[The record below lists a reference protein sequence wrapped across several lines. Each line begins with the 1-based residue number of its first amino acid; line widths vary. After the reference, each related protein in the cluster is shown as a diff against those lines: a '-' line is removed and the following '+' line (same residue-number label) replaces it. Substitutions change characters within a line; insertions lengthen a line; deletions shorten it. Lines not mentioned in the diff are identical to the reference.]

1 MAAQILGFVGLLAL
15 SNMFMTFAWYGHL
28 RYAHGSPWYLALL
41 ASWGLAFFEYAIMVP
56 ANRYGFD
63 FLSVTQM
70 KILQEVVTLTVFV
83 PFALLFMDERLRLN
97 HLWAACCLVGAVY
110 FAFKK

>member
-1 MAAQILGFVGLLAL
+1 MPIQILIFASLLAL

-28 RYAHGSPWYLALL
+28 RYAHASVWYVALL
-41 ASWGLAFFEYAIMVP
+41 ISWGLAFFEYAIMVP
-56 ANRYGFD
+56 ANRYGFG

-70 KILQEVVTLTVFV
+70 KILQEVITLTVFV
-83 PFALLFMDERLRLN
+83 PFAIFFMDERLRLN
-97 HLWAACCLVGAVY
+97 HLWAGLCLVGAVY